1 MKMEL
6 YDELMALVDTF
17 AEEELDYALCGSLA
31 VGFHSYR
38 RFTQDINF
46 SFDKI
51 TSTEMLQ

>member
-1 MKMEL
+1 MKMDL

-17 AEEELDYALCGSLA
+17 AEEELDYAICGSLA